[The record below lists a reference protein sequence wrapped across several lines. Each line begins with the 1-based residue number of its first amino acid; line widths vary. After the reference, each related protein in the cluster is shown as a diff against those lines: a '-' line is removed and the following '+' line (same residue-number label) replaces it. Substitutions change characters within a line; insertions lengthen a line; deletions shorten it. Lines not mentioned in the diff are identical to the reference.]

1 MTKHTVTL
9 IPGDGIGLE
18 TTASMRRVV
27 EAAGVD
33 IVWEVADAGA
43 AVMERTGG
51 SPLPEETIESVR
63 RNKVAIKGPITTPV
77 GTGFRS
83 VNVALRKTLD
93 LYACVRPVLSI
104 PGAGGRY
111 ENVDLVVVRE
121 NTEDLYAGI
130 EFPKDSEGAQRL
142 IEFCEEQGTGTIRPD
157 SGISIKPIS
166 VTATE
171 RIVRYAFEYALAH
184 GRRKVTAVHKANIM
198 KHSDG
203 EVADAGAAVMERTG
217 GSPLPEETIESVRR
231 NKVAIKGPITTP
243 VGTGF
248 RSVNVALRK
257 TLDLYA
263 CVRPVLSIPGAGGR
277 YENVDLVVVRENT
290 EDLYA
295 GIEFPKDSEG
305 AQRLI
310 EFCEEQGTGTI
321 RPDSGISIKPISV
334 TATERIVRY
343 AFEYALAHGR
353 RKVTAVHK
361 ANIMKHSDGLFLQV
375 ARNVAEE
382 YAGRVDFDDRIV
394 DAFCMNVVIDPSQ
407 FDVIVFPNLYGDIAS
422 DLCAG
427 LVGGLGIAPGANIG
441 EDYAIFEAVHGSAPD
456 IAGKDLCNPTAEIL
470 SAAMMLDYLGEDDAA
485 QRIREAVRKVYA
497 EGRFITG
504 DIRKATGSDEPAC
517 SCTEFTD
524 ALVAALS

>member
-1 MTKHTVTL
+1 MFPYAEILVLLSGSLHLHGMMLGHVRTSTDSQGCDSHRLEHNMTKHTVTL

-33 IVWEVADAGA
+33 IVW
-43 AVMERTGG
+43 
-51 SPLPEETIESVR
+51 
-63 RNKVAIKGPITTPV
+63 
-77 GTGFRS
+77 
-83 VNVALRKTLD
+83 
-93 LYACVRPVLSI
+93 
-104 PGAGGRY
+104 
-111 ENVDLVVVRE
+111 
-121 NTEDLYAGI
+121 
-130 EFPKDSEGAQRL
+130 
-142 IEFCEEQGTGTIRPD
+142 
-157 SGISIKPIS
+157 
-166 VTATE
+166 
-171 RIVRYAFEYALAH
+171 
-184 GRRKVTAVHKANIM
+184 
-198 KHSDG
+198 

-441 EDYAIFEAVHGSAPD
+441 EGYAIFEAVHGSAPD

-497 EGRFITG
+497 EGHFITG